1 VILVQLVAICEI
13 KFIFKQVIFYFGT
26 IVTHNHSKSEIPEP
40 LLRVLSEESAVRI
53 LRSATSPKNAYQ
65 LSQDCDISLTTV
77 YRQIK
82 RLNDKKLL
90 VVSGSIDESGK
101 KHFVFKSK
109 QSVYCKC
116 ACSHID
122 LVPFV
127 EAETAK

>member
-1 VILVQLVAICEI
+1 M
-13 KFIFKQVIFYFGT
+13 K
-26 IVTHNHSKSEIPEP
+26 
-40 LLRVLSEESAVRI
+40 VLSEESAVRI
-53 LRSATSPKNAYQ
+53 LRSANSPKNAFQ

-101 KHFVFKSK
+101 KHFVFRRR

-116 ACSHID
+116 ACSTID
-122 LVPFV
+122 LSPFLNL
-127 EAETAK
+127 ERLK

>member
-1 VILVQLVAICEI
+1 MDVIRNI
-13 KFIFKQVIFYFGT
+13 T
-26 IVTHNHSKSEIPEP
+26 ITTNQNQEEIPEP
-40 LLRVLSEESAVRI
+40 LLKLLSEKSALHI
-53 LRSATSPKNAYQ
+53 LKSATSPKNAYQ

-109 QSVYCKC
+109 TSVYCKC

-122 LVPFV
+122 ISPFV
-127 EAETAK
+127 GQEELKQAS

>member
-1 VILVQLVAICEI
+1 M
-13 KFIFKQVIFYFGT
+13 
-26 IVTHNHSKSEIPEP
+26 
-40 LLRVLSEESAVRI
+40 LRVLSEESAVRI

-65 LSQDCDISLTTV
+65 LSRDCDISLTTV

-82 RLNDKKLL
+82 RMNDKKLL
-90 VVSGSIDESGK
+90 IVSGSIDESGK

-122 LVPFV
+122 LDQFV
-127 EAETAK
+127 KQDPIK